1 MKPEIVE
8 KKHGD
13 FLISS
18 DPERLQIDRIHQ
30 YLSKESYWSID
41 IPKSVVI
48 KSIEHS
54 LCFGIYDMSLS
65 DQPQIGFSRVVTDFS
80 TFGWVCD
87 VYIEEPY
94 RGKGLSRWMM
104 KVLLE
109 HPQLQ
114 GLRRICLA
122 TVAAHKLYEKVG
134 FKVMHSTGGWM
145 EIKDNDIYKKL
156 KEKKVA

>member
-1 MKPEIVE
+1 MEFDLIE

-18 DPERLQIDRIHQ
+18 NQKLLQIDRIHQ
-30 YLSKESYWSID
+30 FLSKESYWSID

-48 KSIEHS
+48 KSIENS
-54 LCFGIYDMSLS
+54 LCFGIYDTSHP
-65 DQPQIGFSRVVTDFS
+65 QNPQIGFSRVVSDFA
-80 TFGWVCD
+80 TFAWVCD
-87 VYIEEPY
+87 VYIEESY

-145 EIKDNDIYKKL
+145 EIKDNDIYKKS
-156 KEKKVA
+156 KEKKSA